1 MLDTLKLARE
11 LREGGVFSPEQAE
24 RLAGAIAQFGTVAQ
38 AGATAQAGD
47 QRRRRD
53 VEVRSRDLLV
63 RLGVLTWTVSI
74 LAALMLFALVQLFVV
89 RGEVSANAAGTAVR
103 IEAVVQRLGAIEQ
116 RLDGIER
123 RLGAVVQPARET
135 P

>member
-1 MLDTLKLARE
+1 MPDTLKLARE

-24 RLAGAIAQFGTVAQ
+24 RLAGAIAQSSTIAQ
-38 AGATAQAGD
+38 SGVMAQAGD
-47 QRRRRD
+47 QLRRRD

-63 RLGVLTWTVSI
+63 RLGVLTWTVGI
-74 LAALMLFALVQLFVV
+74 LAALMLFALVQLFVM
-89 RGEVSANAAGTAVR
+89 RGEISANAAGTAVQV
-103 IEAVVQRLGAIEQ
+103 EALVRRLGAVER

-123 RLGAVVQPARET
+123 RLGAVVPPARGT